1 MNMIAVREAWH
12 QAVRRKTYALRDYAR
27 AFSAATGM
35 PLTVLA
41 VTKI

>member
-1 MNMIAVREAWH
+1 VKLGNKQLVEKLSRSAI
-12 QAVRRKTYALRDYAR
+12 YRDYAR